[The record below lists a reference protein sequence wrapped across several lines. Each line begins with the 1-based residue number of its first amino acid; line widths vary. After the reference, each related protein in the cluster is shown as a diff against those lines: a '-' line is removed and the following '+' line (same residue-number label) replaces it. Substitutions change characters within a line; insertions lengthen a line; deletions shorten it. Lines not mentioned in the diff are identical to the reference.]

1 MAQRRLGWLPLWVVG
16 AVTVV
21 ALIGIYVGFDWN
33 LGSASD
39 RLAAEIAGL
48 RVAAPVAPRAAAAP
62 RLATFLQDEIRRGL
76 VKVDD
81 HLDRS
86 VVTILGDGLF
96 KPGEA
101 SIGSENQGLL
111 ARIGDALR
119 GVPGPVDVIGHSDN
133 VPIRTLRFPSNWE
146 LSKARAESVARIL
159 SARVAPERL
168 RADGRGEAEPVA
180 PNDTPQGRAKNRR
193 VEITL
198 HVPAGS
204 TAAPAAAAPAS
215 GAAPRTR

>member
-1 MAQRRLGWLPLWVVG
+1 VVG

-21 ALIGIYVGFDWN
+21 ALIGIYVAFDWN

-48 RVAAPVAPRAAAAP
+48 RVAAPVAPRAAATP

-76 VKVDD
+76 VRVDD

-86 VVTILGDGLF
+86 IVTILGDGLF

-101 SIGSENQGLL
+101 SIASESQGLL

-119 GVPGPVDVIGHSDN
+119 SVPGPVDVIGHTDN

-146 LSKARAESVARIL
+146 LSKARAESVSRIL
-159 SARVAPERL
+159 SARVSAERL

-204 TAAPAAAAPAS
+204 TPAPAAVAPAS
-215 GAAPRTR
+215 GAAPQPR